1 MDTNFIRTLMYLIIC
16 ILIGSVVIESRG
28 IILLQDKDT
37 DLKSRIEKKKEG
49 NVLLRTELAL
59 LKDNRRYLSILARR
73 NLGMIKHGER
83 VYKFN
88 Y

>member
-1 MDTNFIRTLMYLIIC
+1 MYLIIC

-28 IILLQDKDT
+28 IILLQDKNT

-49 NVLLRTELAL
+49 NVLLRTELVL

>member
-1 MDTNFIRTLMYLIIC
+1 MYLIIC

-28 IILLQDKDT
+28 IILLQDKNT

-49 NVLLRTELAL
+49 NVLLRTELVL

-73 NLGMIKHGER
+73 NLGMIKHGEK

>member
-1 MDTNFIRTLMYLIIC
+1 M
-16 ILIGSVVIESRG
+16 IGSVVIESRG
-28 IILLQDKDT
+28 IILLQDKNT

-49 NVLLRTELAL
+49 NVLLRTELVL

-73 NLGMIKHGER
+73 NLGMIKHGEK